1 MRYLHDFVRTRL
13 HRNAAGAG
21 LRMKAKRLFM
31 DGNAAAAEAMRLA
44 RVQVVAAYPI
54 TPQSPIA
61 EGLAKACV
69 QGTLNARY
77 MRVESEHSAMSCCIG
92 AALTGVR
99 VGTATAS
106 VGLALMHEMLGV
118 ASGLRVPIVMP
129 VVNRSLAAPWSLWCD
144 HTDAMAERDTGWL
157 QFYAEDPQETLDL
170 TLIAYRIAEHQDVL
184 LPAMVCLDGFFVS
197 HTGAAV
203 MVPEQSDV
211 DDFVRPYQALNLV
224 LDPDAPMFVNPLT
237 MSDEYTEIK
246 YQQNVG
252 ADNAESV
259 VEQVMAEYADRF
271 GREYQPTEFYR
282 CEDAEEVVITLG
294 SMSGTAAYT
303 VDRLRG
309 QGEKVGL
316 AKIVSFRPFP
326 HRLLRERLAGV
337 RRVGVLERATSMGGA
352 GGPVLA
358 EVRSSLANLPVR
370 VGGFVAGLGGRD
382 IPPATFERVFRL
394 LRTEQQQCRPTW
406 VDVRPDAMTIREV
419 VQQ

>member
-1 MRYLHDFVRTRL
+1 
-13 HRNAAGAG
+13 
-21 LRMKAKRLFM
+21 MKMIRVFL

-61 EGLAKACV
+61 EGLAKACT
-69 QGTLNARY
+69 QGTLKATY

-118 ASGLRVPIVMP
+118 ASGLRLPIIMP

-157 QFYAEDPQETLDL
+157 QFYAEDPQQTLDL
-170 TLIAYRIAEHQDVL
+170 TLMAYRIAEHEDVL

-203 MVPEQSDV
+203 IVPDQAEV
-211 DDFVRPYQALNLV
+211 DAFVGPYRALNLV
-224 LDPDAPMFVNPLT
+224 LDPETPMFVNPLT

-252 ADNAESV
+252 IDNAESV
-259 VEQVMAEYADRF
+259 VNEVMAEFSDRF
-271 GREYQPTEFYR
+271 GRRYEPVEFYR
-282 CEDAEEVVITLG
+282 CEDAEDVVLTLG

-303 VDRLRG
+303 VDRLREK
-309 QGEKVGL
+309 GEKVGL
-316 AKIVSFRPFP
+316 AKVVSFRPFP
-326 HRLLRERLAGV
+326 DKLLRARLAQV
-337 RRVGVLERATSMGGA
+337 RRIAVLERATSMGGA

-358 EVRSSLANLPVR
+358 EVRSSLTSLPIKVD
-370 VGGFVAGLGGRD
+370 GFVAGLGGRD
-382 IPPATFERVFRL
+382 VPPATFERVFHL
-394 LRTEQQQCRPTW
+394 LRTEDPRCRPTW
-406 VDVRPDAMTIREV
+406 ADVRPDAMQIREV
-419 VQQ
+419 VE

>member
-1 MRYLHDFVRTRL
+1 
-13 HRNAAGAG
+13 
-21 LRMKAKRLFM
+21 MKTTFM

-44 RVQVVAAYPI
+44 RIKVVAAYPI

-61 EGLAKACV
+61 EGLAKFCE
-69 QGTLNARY
+69 QGTLDAKY
-77 MRVESEHSAMSCCIG
+77 MRIESEHSAISVCIG

-106 VGLALMHEMLGV
+106 VGLALMHEMLNV

-144 HTDAMAERDTGWL
+144 HTDSMPERDSGWL
-157 QFYAEDPQETLDL
+157 QLYAENAQEALDL
-170 TLIAYRIAEHQDVL
+170 TLLAYRVAEHPDVL
-184 LPAMVCLDGFFVS
+184 LPVMVCQDGFFVS

-203 MVPEQSDV
+203 RVPDQSEV
-211 DDFVRPYQALNLV
+211 DDFLPPYQVNNLL

-252 ADNAESV
+252 AENAETV
-259 VEQVMAEYADRF
+259 IAEVMAEFAEKF
-271 GREYQPTEFYR
+271 GRKYDLVEFHG

-303 VDRLRG
+303 VDRLRAQG
-309 QGEKVGL
+309 QKVGV

-337 RRVGVLERATSMGGA
+337 QRIAVLERATSMGGA

-370 VGGFVAGLGGRD
+370 VEGFVAGLGGRD
-382 IPPATFERVFRL
+382 IPPATFEKVFHL
-394 LRTEQQQCRPTW
+394 LRTAEPQCRPTW
-406 VDVRPDAMTIREV
+406 ADVRPDAMTIREV
-419 VQQ
+419 VQ

>member
-1 MRYLHDFVRTRL
+1 
-13 HRNAAGAG
+13 
-21 LRMKAKRLFM
+21 MKQKRVFM
-31 DGNAAAAEAMRLA
+31 DGNAAAAEALRLA

-61 EGLAKACV
+61 EGLARACA
-69 QGTLNARY
+69 QGTLNAKY

-118 ASGLRVPIVMP
+118 ASGLRLPIVMP

-157 QFYAEDPQETLDL
+157 QFYAEDPQQTLDL

-203 MVPEQSDV
+203 IVPEQSEV
-211 DDFVRPYQALNLV
+211 DEFLQPYQALNLV
-224 LDPDAPMFVNPLT
+224 LDPETPMFVNPLT
-237 MSDEYTEIK
+237 MSDEFTEIK
-246 YQQNVG
+246 FQQNVG
-252 ADNAESV
+252 IDNAELV
-259 VEQVMAEYADRF
+259 VTEVMAEFERRF
-271 GREYQPTEFYR
+271 GRHYEPVEFHR

-294 SMSGTAAYT
+294 SMSGTASYA
-303 VDRLRG
+303 VDLLREK
-309 QGEKVGL
+309 GEKVGL
-316 AKIVSFRPFP
+316 AKVVAFRPFP
-326 HRLLRERLAGV
+326 HALLRERLGGV
-337 RRVGVLERATSMGGA
+337 RRIAVLERATSMGGA

-358 EVRSSLANLPVR
+358 EVRSALANLPAR
-370 VGGFVAGLGGRD
+370 VDGFVAGLGGRD
-382 IPPATFERVFRL
+382 IPPATFERVFHL
-394 LRTEQQQCRPTW
+394 LRTAEQQCRPTW

-419 VQQ
+419 VE